1 MSEYRDFS
9 SLPPD
14 KEQQFVVFEKTS
26 VESADKAKKI
36 GMIVSGIFGLV
47 VVIVVFS
54 FSKPKSIMA
63 DEDRPAALEKSPEAT
78 ETKKEE
84 APKPDPAATTPAT
97 TGDSEAAAGDSE
109 AATDDSEAATDD
121 APSDAPSD
129 GDAEKTDG

>member
-109 AATDDSEAATDD
+109 AATGD